1 MKSATAKQTNGNGHR
16 PLARLRAGQGGT
28 IVDLDRCEPV
38 KLRKLLSLGIV
49 PGAQVRVERHQPS
62 VVFWLGR
69 TQFAI
74 DATMAESIHVRP
86 LD

>member
-1 MKSATAKQTNGNGHR
+1 MKNAATSKNGRARRLAQMR
-16 PLARLRAGQGGT
+16 PGQDGT

-38 KLRKLLSLGIV
+38 RLRKMLSLGLV
-49 PGAQVRVERHQPS
+49 PGARVRVERHQPA

-74 DATMAESIHVRP
+74 DAAMAESIHVRP